1 MAQDSISGGGED
13 GYCVRRFRP
22 GGGWER
28 AAERKL
34 KISVARGLEVS
45 SLRAASGKSG
55 DREAAGSGMRVE
67 LKKV

>member
-1 MAQDSISGGGED
+1 MDIVWAASDWGSGWGK
-13 GYCVRRFRP
+13 
-22 GGGWER
+22 

-45 SLRAASGKSG
+45 SLRAASGKRG
-55 DREAAGSGMRVE
+55 NRGAAGSEMRVE